1 MELSFYK
8 DKYNKNY
15 ISSFPSEW
23 INDHEENKSGPHYCT
38 NCFKYG
44 SIKNF
49 SEVIFLGYC
58 MNCAQFKYKK
68 KRGLGF
74 FGFFDEHEFCE
85 EMVPDYLKTYRN
97 TIIYIYKES
106 MINLNLN

>member
-1 MELSFYK
+1 
-8 DKYNKNY
+8 
-15 ISSFPSEW
+15 
-23 INDHEENKSGPHYCT
+23 
-38 NCFKYG
+38 
-44 SIKNF
+44 
-49 SEVIFLGYC
+49 

-85 EMVPDYLKTYRN
+85 EMVPDYLKPYRN
-97 TIIYIYKES
+97 AIIYIYKES